1 MRKPIKSPLYFEARF
16 RIRGKV
22 LLSSMC
28 PHCEREGELGLR
40 VARDPERGLAYD
52 IKDRSTFVDII
63 AFDPKGS
70 YMMLKP
76 GDLVEADIVC
86 FGYLR
91 RVRAAG
97 IEIEGNVLASG
108 SRKVGR
114 ASIDD
119 GRLVVDFSIFKA
131 TLAAETQEEM
141 QRVLKRLRIK
151 HGTLLETDCS
161 VDIEVRGVGRQEN
174 DLRRKGPR
182 RRVRG

>member
-22 LLSSMC
+22 LQSSMC
-28 PHCEREGELGLR
+28 PHCEAEGELGLR
-40 VARDPERGLAYD
+40 VARDPERGLSYD
-52 IKDRSTFVDII
+52 IKDRSTFLDIV

-76 GDLVEADIVC
+76 GDLVEADIIC
-86 FGYLR
+86 FGYMR

-114 ASIDD
+114 ASIED
-119 GRLVVDFSIFKA
+119 GRLIVDFSVFKA
-131 TLAAETQEEM
+131 SLSAESQEEM
-141 QRVLKRLRIK
+141 TKVLKRLHIK
-151 HGTLLETDCS
+151 PGSYLETDCS
-161 VDIEVRGVGRQEN
+161 VDVEVRGIGRQDT
-174 DLRRKGPR
+174 DLRRKGLKRMR
-182 RRVRG
+182 RR